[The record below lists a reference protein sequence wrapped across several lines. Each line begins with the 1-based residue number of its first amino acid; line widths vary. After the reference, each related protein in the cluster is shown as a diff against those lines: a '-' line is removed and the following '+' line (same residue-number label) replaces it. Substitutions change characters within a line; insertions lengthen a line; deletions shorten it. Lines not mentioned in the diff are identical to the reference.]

1 MGTQL
6 KAIPHQIAL
15 QGLVIGVT
23 NQKIHVLD
31 AFLKHVI
38 DGVSSGSTDA
48 DHFDN
53 GTGVGSQTELKIAE
67 WRHKKIE
74 D

>member
-1 MGTQL
+1 
-6 KAIPHQIAL
+6 
-15 QGLVIGVT
+15 
-23 NQKIHVLD
+23 
-31 AFLKHVI
+31 VI